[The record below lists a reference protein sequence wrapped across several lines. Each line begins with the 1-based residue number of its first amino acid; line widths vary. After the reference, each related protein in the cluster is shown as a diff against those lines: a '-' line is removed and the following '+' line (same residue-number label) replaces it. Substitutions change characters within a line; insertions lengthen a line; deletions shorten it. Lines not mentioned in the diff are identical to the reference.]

1 MFVCRCVCVFVFVMT
16 DITTEILKSKNPE
29 ETKQTK
35 NIKKTVQIIY
45 QHRQISNYFLGANSF
60 SFN

>member
-35 NIKKTVQIIY
+35 NIKKQY
-45 QHRQISNYFLGANSF
+45 K
-60 SFN
+60 